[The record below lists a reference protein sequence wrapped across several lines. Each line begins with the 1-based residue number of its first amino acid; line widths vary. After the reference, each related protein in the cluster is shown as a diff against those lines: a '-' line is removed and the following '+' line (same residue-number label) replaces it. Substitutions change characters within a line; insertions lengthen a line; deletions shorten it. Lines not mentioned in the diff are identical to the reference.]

1 MRRNEQEAALLH
13 STFRPAL
20 HMDKRKINM
29 HAYGPRPFPY
39 GQIVLQLDG
48 DHHLC
53 LCMCV
58 TVTAAG
64 PFTVV

>member
-1 MRRNEQEAALLH
+1 
-13 STFRPAL
+13 
-20 HMDKRKINM
+20 
-29 HAYGPRPFPY
+29 
-39 GQIVLQLDG
+39 VLQLDG

>member
-1 MRRNEQEAALLH
+1 
-13 STFRPAL
+13 
-20 HMDKRKINM
+20 M